1 MQVFC
6 DFDGTV
12 SIGDA
17 TDLVLSRFARPE
29 WQAIESEWKQGLIGS
44 AECMRRQVALIDAS
58 RRELD
63 DLLDTV
69 PIDPGFIRFLHA
81 CADFGIPVTVVS
93 DGVDYFI
100 RRILAAH
107 GIDFLPIIAN
117 RLVCLHGNASVFYSL
132 TSPFRAPDCTA
143 DAGVCKC
150 AVVEGTAQQIYIG
163 DGRSDFCVSA
173 KAGVVF
179 AKDKLADHCIE
190 QGIPFFGFT
199 DFTDLLQTFKAI
211 LPSISKQGRV
221 ISQPIT
227 A

>member
-6 DFDGTV
+6 DFDGTI
-12 SIGDA
+12 SFGDA
-17 TDLVLSRFARPE
+17 TDLVLSRFANPE
-29 WQAIESEWKQGLIGS
+29 WQAIESEWKHGLIGS
-44 AECMRRQVALIDAS
+44 AECMRRQVVLIRAS

-69 PIDPGFIRFLHA
+69 PIDPGFGRFLRA
-81 CADFGIPVTVVS
+81 CADFDIPVTVVS
-93 DGVDYFI
+93 DGIDYFI
-100 RRILAAH
+100 RRILAAN
-107 GIDFLPIIAN
+107 GIEFLPIIAN
-117 RLVCLHGNASVFYSL
+117 RLVHGNGSAGYSL
-132 TSPFRAPDCTA
+132 ASPFRAPDCTA

-150 AVVEGTAQQIYIG
+150 AVVEGTAQEIYIG

-173 KAGVVF
+173 KAGVIF

-221 ISQPIT
+221 ISQRIT